1 MKISTRTILHAEE
14 GMILTD
20 GNTYGRVIMLGENR
34 STEEF
39 HEITEEEY
47 AEIMAEAQAE
57 IETSVGEPTMSEVGS
72 DATSEESQEEEVNG
86 DNS

>member
-39 HEITEEEY
+39 REITEEEY
-47 AEIMAEAQAE
+47 
-57 IETSVGEPTMSEVGS
+57 GEVLK
-72 DATSEESQEEEVNG
+72 AQEEEISEVLTEGIEESAAIQEEETNG
-86 DNS
+86 DNG